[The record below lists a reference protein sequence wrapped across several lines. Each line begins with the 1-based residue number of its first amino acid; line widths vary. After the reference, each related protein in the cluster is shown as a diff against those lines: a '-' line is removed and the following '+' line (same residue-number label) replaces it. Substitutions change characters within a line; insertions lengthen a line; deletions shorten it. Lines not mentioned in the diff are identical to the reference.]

1 MSAVPYMSGFIFRF
15 AVFLH
20 GDEKYKY
27 IDDLSI
33 IELINLIL
41 NGIASY
47 NPKQQ
52 VPSDIG
58 IGHKF
63 LHSDHFK
70 TQTYL
75 NNITEWTEQK
85 QMKLNTDKSIY
96 MIFNFS
102 KNYQFNTRLYLED
115 SLLQQVR
122 QTRLL
127 GVIVSDNLS
136 WHANTANLVKRC
148 YQRMIILKKYR
159 KAEYVPAAGWQ
170 SGKCR
175 RRVWT

>member
-1 MSAVPYMSGFIFRF
+1 MQVKWNGKFSSPKHLPGGGPKGGTLGILEYKSPSDDNTE
-15 AVFLH
+15 FLNL
-20 GDEKYKY
+20 DEKYKY

-63 LHSDHFK
+63 LHSYHFK
-70 TQTYL
+70 MQTYL

-85 QMKLNTDKSIY
+85 QMKLNTDKS
-96 MIFNFS
+96 N
-102 KNYQFNTRLYLED
+102 
-115 SLLQQVR
+115 
-122 QTRLL
+122 
-127 GVIVSDNLS
+127 
-136 WHANTANLVKRC
+136 
-148 YQRMIILKKYR
+148 
-159 KAEYVPAAGWQ
+159 
-170 SGKCR
+170 
-175 RRVWT
+175 